1 MAVQL
6 RGADSLPLKNNGNLQ
21 SQTNCGDNNSENNNN
36 IFLIITYFSDTILS
50 ITCIYL
56 LIKFSCI

>member
-1 MAVQL
+1 MQL